1 VNESTISAAL
11 LAAGGARRM
20 GRQKLLLEVDGQAI
34 VRRVAAEIVALL
46 AREVLVVVSPEGGEA
61 IAAALQGL
69 PIRFVVNERAREGL
83 GTSIAAAAS
92 SVAPSAEAM
101 LLVQGD
107 QPLVDR
113 SMLEVLIGEWRDLRG
128 PFVASS
134 FAGIVTTPVM
144 FSRDVFGE
152 LRALGGDRGA
162 RAVLERHAGT
172 GRVVAFPAERGSDVD
187 TPDDY
192 RRILELWKT
201 RASPSRPVNGSRRYG

>member
-1 VNESTISAAL
+1 VNETAISAAV

-34 VRRVAAEIVALL
+34 VRRVAAEIVALSP
-46 AREVLVVVSPEGGEA
+46 REALVVVSPEGGEA
-61 IAAALQGL
+61 IAAALRGL
-69 PIRFVVNERAREGL
+69 PIRIVVNERAQEGL

-92 SVAPSAEAM
+92 AVAPSAEAM

-113 SMLEVLIGEWRDLRG
+113 SMLEALIGEWRDIRA

-134 FAGIVTTPVM
+134 YAGIVTTPVV
-144 FSRDVFGE
+144 FSRVVFGE
-152 LRALGGDRGA
+152 LRALGGDVGA
-162 RAVLERHAGT
+162 RAVLQRHAST

-187 TPDDY
+187 TPGDY
-192 RRILELWKT
+192 RRILELWAT
-201 RASPSRPVNGSRRYG
+201 CARPSRPPNVSCRHG

>member
-34 VRRVAAEIVALL
+34 VRRVAAEIVALSP
-46 AREVLVVVSPEGGEA
+46 REVLVVVSPAGGEA
-61 IAAALQGL
+61 IAAALRGL
-69 PIRFVVNERAREGL
+69 PIRIVVNERAQEGL

-113 SMLEVLIGEWRDLRG
+113 AMLEVLIGEWRDVRA

-134 FAGIVTTPVM
+134 YAGIVTTPVV

-162 RAVLERHAGT
+162 RAVLERHTST
-172 GRVVAFPAERGSDVD
+172 GRVVAFPVERGSDVD
-187 TPDDY
+187 TPADY
-192 RRILELWKT
+192 RRILELWAT
-201 RASPSRPVNGSRRYG
+201 WASQSRPANESRRHG